1 MHKEQLK
8 NVKLEQQLN
17 STTNA
22 DVTTSSH
29 TNGNTMLAAAF
40 SSELVSK
47 AREYATLKHFE
58 TNHKYD
64 GQPYDVHL
72 KMVYEFACKYVHLL
86 PDNKTISDVLASCW
100 VHDVI
105 EDCRQTYNDVK
116 NVLGERVAEI
126 AYALTNEKG
135 KTRKERANDKYYEG
149 IRSTPFAAYVK
160 ICDRLAN
167 VTYSKLS
174 KSKMI
179 EAYKKENEDF
189 KKQLWSL
196 AYQEMFDDLSACF

>member
-1 MHKEQLK
+1 MHTVENL
-8 NVKLEQQLN
+8 
-17 STTNA
+17 
-22 DVTTSSH
+22 SSSR
-29 TNGNTMLAAAF
+29 NDGNTMLAAAF
-40 SSELVSK
+40 SSELISK
-47 AREYATLKHFE
+47 AREYATLQHFK

-72 KMVYEFACKYVHLL
+72 QMVYDFACKYVHLL
-86 PDNKTISDVLASCW
+86 PDNKTISEVLAACW

-116 NVLGERVAEI
+116 NVLGERVADI

-149 IRSTPFAAYVK
+149 IRNTPFAVYVK

-167 VTYSKLS
+167 ATYSKQS
-174 KSKMI
+174 GSKMI

-196 AYQEMFDDLSACF
+196 AYQEMFDDLAGCF

>member
-1 MHKEQLK
+1 MHTVENL
-8 NVKLEQQLN
+8 
-17 STTNA
+17 
-22 DVTTSSH
+22 SSSR
-29 TNGNTMLAAAF
+29 NDGNTMLAAAF

-47 AREYATLKHFE
+47 AREYATLQHFK

-72 KMVYEFACKYVHLL
+72 QMVYDFACKYIHLL
-86 PDNKTISDVLASCW
+86 PGNKTISEVLAACW

-116 NVLGERVAEI
+116 KVLGERVADI

-135 KTRKERANDKYYEG
+135 KTRKERANNKYYGG
-149 IRSTPFAAYVK
+149 IRNTPFAAYVK

-167 VTYSKLS
+167 ATYSKQS
-174 KSKMI
+174 DSKMI
-179 EAYKKENEDF
+179 GAYRKENEDF

-196 AYQEMFDDLSACF
+196 AYQEMFDDLAGCF

>member
-1 MHKEQLK
+1 MHTVENL
-8 NVKLEQQLN
+8 
-17 STTNA
+17 
-22 DVTTSSH
+22 SSSR
-29 TNGNTMLAAAF
+29 NDGNTMLAAAF
-40 SSELVSK
+40 SSELISK
-47 AREYATLKHFE
+47 AREYATLQHFK

-72 KMVYEFACKYVHLL
+72 QMVYDFACKYVHLL
-86 PDNKTISDVLASCW
+86 PDNKTISEVLAACW

-116 NVLGERVAEI
+116 SVLGERVADI

-149 IRSTPFAAYVK
+149 IRNTPFAAYVK

-167 VTYSKLS
+167 ATYSKQS
-174 KSKMI
+174 NSKMI
-179 EAYKKENEDF
+179 EAYRKENEDF

-196 AYQEMFDDLSACF
+196 AYQEMFDDLAECL